1 MEGQRNL
8 NMKSESEK
16 SKQVLVLHE
25 LYVSKHLTIMDIFPK
40 LHCFTF
46 TKGTYVFNRCSRSEN
61 TSIRKILWVCLI
73 TQKAVFFQ

>member
-1 MEGQRNL
+1 MEGQRNM

-46 TKGTYVFNRCSRSEN
+46 TKVHMYLTGVADQ
-61 TSIRKILWVCLI
+61 KILLLEKSYGSV
-73 TQKAVFFQ
+73 